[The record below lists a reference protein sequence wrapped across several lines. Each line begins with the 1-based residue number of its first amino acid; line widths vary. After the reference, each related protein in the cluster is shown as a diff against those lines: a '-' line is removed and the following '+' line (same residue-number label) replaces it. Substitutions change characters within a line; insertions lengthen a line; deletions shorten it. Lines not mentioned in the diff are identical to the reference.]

1 MIRNPALSAYVA
13 FVRPAGVAAAL
24 AAAFTTAMP
33 VQAQSLKLADSFR
46 IGSAGVLCTAQS
58 RVADP
63 GLTTMFD
70 RGYRIVCRDAATP
83 VGKLYALR
91 AGAGDRTA
99 ALVGKRADDVQ
110 CEAPVAGDIKELPA
124 ARLAHC
130 TQAGLAWSVYTLA
143 IGNTL
148 YAAEGLTGYASALR
162 LGLRALVADRV
173 ISGDVEV
180 AATQAGDPAAFAR
193 IQAGSLDPAQALSE
207 GYVRNNAG
215 SYAEASEFFDL
226 LVERNRQGRPGF
238 TRSAEYLANQALQ
251 QSNLGR
257 FPEADALFSRAG
269 VVLDP
274 ADPVVTRL
282 YRNFR
287 AMHELNRRQPE
298 TALLELQRVATADIS
313 GLNETRVANGYI
325 DTPLAQRLNSDDEAL
340 HGLAGIDSRL
350 TPAER
355 AAILDA
361 QGEYLKG
368 AALRMLG
375 RDADAREALSAA
387 VGELDAM
394 QNRAASAGWL
404 RAGTATELAIIQER
418 SGQGA
423 AALASL
429 TTAAQIYGVE
439 YPDSAIH
446 LVARAQLAA
455 LLARQSK
462 VDEAAAIYRDVI
474 KASPTTP
481 GAGLALRGIVG
492 PYFALLVDG
501 NGTNST
507 GANPTVAA
515 DFFDASQIL
524 VRPGVAQTQAVLA
537 RELSG
542 GSDAASGLF
551 RTSLTLSRDI
561 VRADAEIAR
570 LVTKPEPAPEDA
582 ADIAALRARRDSLA
596 GDQTAVLAKLSA
608 FPRYRSISDGA
619 VTLASLQAKL
629 LPGEAYYKLI
639 LVGEDGYA
647 LFATA
652 DTARILKVG
661 ASTAEIGAMVSGLR
675 DTIVTFE
682 NGRPATY
689 PFDAQMARR
698 LYKALFQP
706 VDAAMPA
713 VRHLIFEP
721 DGPMLQLPANLLITS
736 DAGLD
741 AYEARI
747 GTPDGDPFDM
757 RSIAWLGR
765 DRMVSTAV
773 SPSAFLDVRGIAPSK
788 ARRSY
793 LGLGQNAIPA
803 GVGAEAVIAAPVL
816 KGRAIAT
823 RGGET
828 NMTPLPSR
836 DPCDWPLREW
846 GNPISPAELT
856 IGARLIGGKTAE
868 VLTGAAFSDTALKAM
883 PDLRDFRIIH
893 FATHGLVTAPRP
905 ECPARPALLT
915 SFGAGDSD
923 GLLSFRE
930 IFDLNLDAD
939 TIILSA
945 CDTAGTATAAATR
958 DAGVA
963 TGGNYALDGLV
974 RAFVGA
980 GARAVIASHW
990 PVPDNYDATKTLI
1003 TGLFTGGGQIS
1014 VGEALRQSQVHL
1026 MDALDTSH
1034 PYYWSGFAIVGDAAK
1049 TLEGGSVDSLAAA
1062 PSAAATSAQ

>member
-1 MIRNPALSAYVA
+1 MIRLPATPAIAACLAVCFAASA
-13 FVRPAGVAAAL
+13 PAG
-24 AAAFTTAMP
+24 
-33 VQAQSLKLADSFR
+33 AQSLKLADSFR
-46 IGSAGVLCTAQS
+46 IGSSGVLCTAQS
-58 RVADP
+58 RIADP
-63 GLTTMFD
+63 GLQTMFD

-83 VGKLYALR
+83 VGKLFALR
-91 AGAGDRTA
+91 TAGGDRTA
-99 ALVGKRADDVQ
+99 ALLGQRADNVKCQ
-110 CEAPVAGDIKELPA
+110 APTAGDIRELPA
-124 ARLAHC
+124 ARVARC
-130 TQAGLAWSVYTLA
+130 TDGSLAWLVYTLA
-143 IGNTL
+143 IGDTL
-148 YAAEGLTGYASALR
+148 YAAEGLSGYASALQ
-162 LGLRALVADRV
+162 LGLRALVADRAV
-173 ISGDVEV
+173 MGEVQV
-180 AATQAGDPAAFAR
+180 AATEAGDPAAFAR
-193 IQAGSLDPAQALSE
+193 IQAGSLDPSQALSE
-207 GYVRNNAG
+207 GYARNNAG
-215 SYAEASEFFDL
+215 SFAEASEFFDL

-238 TRSAEYLANQALQ
+238 NRSAEYLANQALQ

-257 FPEADALFSRAG
+257 FPEADALFARAG
-269 VVLDP
+269 AVLD
-274 ADPVVTRL
+274 ADDPVVTRL

-287 AMHELNRRQPE
+287 AMHELNRRRPDA
-298 TALLELQRVATADIS
+298 ALLELRRAATVDIS
-313 GLNETRVANGYI
+313 GLDKTRVLQGYI
-325 DTPLAQRLNSDDEAL
+325 DRPLAQKLNSDDAMR
-340 HGLAGIDSRL
+340 GLSGVDSHL
-350 TPAER
+350 TPMER

-368 AALRMLG
+368 AALRMQG
-375 RDADAREALSAA
+375 RDADSRAALSAA
-387 VGELDAM
+387 VGQLDAM

-404 RAGTATELAIIQER
+404 KAGAATELAIIQER
-418 SGQGA
+418 AGQRA

-429 TTAAQIYGVE
+429 TFAADVYRVE
-439 YPDSAIH
+439 YPDSAIY

-455 LLARQSK
+455 LLARQGKAAES
-462 VDEAAAIYRDVI
+462 AAIYREVI

-481 GAGLALRGIVG
+481 GAGLALRIIVG
-492 PYFALLVDG
+492 PYFALLVG
-501 NGTNST
+501 NAPTAT
-507 GANPTVAA
+507 GAAS

-561 VRADAEIAR
+561 VRADAEISQLAA
-570 LVTKPEPAPEDA
+570 KPEATPADA
-582 ADIAALRARRDSLA
+582 GILQGLRAQRETLA
-596 GDQTAVLAKLSA
+596 GEQTAVLARLSE
-608 FPRYRSISDGA
+608 FPRYRSISDGT
-619 VTLASLQAKL
+619 VTLAALQAKL

-639 LVGEDGYA
+639 LIGEDGYA

-652 DTARILKVG
+652 NTANIFKVG
-661 ASTAEIGAMVSGLR
+661 VSTSELGSMVSGLR
-675 DTIVTFE
+675 DTIVKFE

-689 PFDAQMARR
+689 PFDALLARK

-706 VDAAMPA
+706 VDAAMPK
-713 VRHLIFEP
+713 VRHLVFEP

-736 DAGLD
+736 DAGLE
-741 AYEARI
+741 AYEARANS
-747 GTPDGDPFDM
+747 PDGDPFDM
-757 RSIAWLGR
+757 RGIAWLGR

-773 SPSAFLDVRGIAPSK
+773 SPRAFLDVRGFAPSK
-788 ARRSY
+788 ATRSY
-793 LGLGQNAIPA
+793 LGLGENAIPA
-803 GVGAEAVIAAPVL
+803 GVGADAVVAAPVL
-816 KGRAIAT
+816 KGRVAAT
-823 RGGET
+823 RGGEM

-836 DPCDWPLREW
+836 DPCDWPLSEW
-846 GNPISPAELT
+846 GSPISPAELL
-856 IGARLIGGKTAE
+856 IGAKLIGGNTAK
-868 VLTGAAFSDTALKAM
+868 VLTGAAFSDTALKSM
-883 PDLRDFRIIH
+883 PDLRDFRVIH

-915 SFGAGDSD
+915 SFGGGDSD

-1003 TGLFTGGGQIS
+1003 TGLFSDPGKMS
-1014 VGEALRQSQVHL
+1014 VGEALRRSEVRL

-1049 TLEGGSVDSLAAA
+1049 TLEGTS
-1062 PSAAATSAQ
+1062 PAATANSGANTVANGGQ